1 MAESNE
7 QLAERIQAGETGLM
21 GSLWEQLER
30 FFHRRTGQFYRQHE
44 AACRY
49 AGVEPEDLLQSC
61 FIALH
66 KAVQDYKAESGYKLT
81 TYLHRHM
88 QGAFAEVC
96 GYRSSKRDPL
106 SASDSLDAPL
116 SEEDATTW
124 GDHVPDP
131 AGEEEYRQAEEQS
144 YKEALRRDLESCL
157 DCLPDNHKKT
167 LQGRYWKNKTYQ
179 EIAEDIGVNRS
190 RARTLELD
198 AIRALRRGKP
208 LAILRQYEGRL
219 RCGAWMG
226 TGLQA
231 FRDRQ
236 ASSVEMATE
245 RAERL
250 ITHDVTQL

>member
-88 QGAFAEVC
+88 QGLSR
-96 GYRSSKRDPL
+96 RSAGIVPASGTRSVPAIAWTRPFRKRMQPPGAIT
-106 SASDSLDAPL
+106 SP
-116 SEEDATTW
+116 T
-124 GDHVPDP
+124 
-131 AGEEEYRQAEEQS
+131 
-144 YKEALRRDLESCL
+144 RRAKRNTGK
-157 DCLPDNHKKT
+157 PK
-167 LQGRYWKNKTYQ
+167 
-179 EIAEDIGVNRS
+179 S
-190 RARTLELD
+190 RA
-198 AIRALRRGKP
+198 IRKPCGGIWRAVWTVCRITTKRPYRAVTGRIKPIRR
-208 LAILRQYEGRL
+208 
-219 RCGAWMG
+219 
-226 TGLQA
+226 
-231 FRDRQ
+231 
-236 ASSVEMATE
+236 
-245 RAERL
+245 
-250 ITHDVTQL
+250 